1 MWTQNVDCVAV
12 STRPLATW
20 SLAALKWLK
29 LNTSTDNK
37 AAAACTGRSA
47 KSLALRWEFGIE
59 EKERWYEQE
68 PKTVTES
75 DSVTIPWDMPIHT
88 ERTIAANRPDIVLKK
103 KKDKTCLVIDMTT
116 PLDTNTLF
124 KTTEKLTKYNDLE
137 IEVERMWG
145 LKITTVPV
153 VMGAL
158 GTIKKDMESYS
169 NKIPGNINIHELQK
183 ITLLSTAHLL
193 R

>member
-1 MWTQNVDCVAV
+1 
-12 STRPLATW
+12 
-20 SLAALKWLK
+20 
-29 LNTSTDNK
+29 
-37 AAAACTGRSA
+37 
-47 KSLALRWEFGIE
+47 
-59 EKERWYEQE
+59 
-68 PKTVTES
+68 
-75 DSVTIPWDMPIHT
+75 
-88 ERTIAANRPDIVLKK
+88 
-103 KKDKTCLVIDMTT
+103 MTT

-169 NKIPGNINIHELQK
+169 NKITGNINIQELQK

-193 R
+193 RRVLSIK